1 MHHHVAGVPL
11 DLLMPEF
18 WVPGMM
24 SRQECS
30 KFMGKPLWQQILQ
43 VSGEVSVL
51 WLTRLTKE
59 PMVFHESS
67 YMGPLQCQII
77 NKFFC
82 YKDPI
87 ISTSRYMLANTHTT
101 ALWQDFEKKIQR
113 ESTNKAK
120 DLGGTL
126 SCVYFQPLASP
137 PTHCFYIM
145 VYPLASLDFFQTIPH
160 CPEEICPI
168 GWRAKC
174 VAFRHLL
181 CVDLVATPHGQW
193 VHWQCGGPAWCPFHE
208 GEFWAANGTR
218 GYIFMSQNEVSV
230 FWFQNGHLKS
240 KSGHLILRHPH
251 V

>member
-145 VYPLASLDFFQTIPH
+145 VYPLASLVFFQTIPIA
-160 CPEEICPI
+160 PKKSAQLDEEQSVLLFDIC
-168 GWRAKC
+168 C
-174 VAFRHLL
+174 VWIWLRRHMVNEFTGNVVDQHDGLFMKGNFWLQMEHVDIYL
-181 CVDLVATPHGQW
+181 CLKMRCLFFGFKMATLSRKVDTS
-193 VHWQCGGPAWCPFHE
+193 F
-208 GEFWAANGTR
+208 
-218 GYIFMSQNEVSV
+218 
-230 FWFQNGHLKS
+230 
-240 KSGHLILRHPH
+240 
-251 V
+251 